1 MQLDPARQNAARL
14 LSSLQRGPSG
24 AGGTDESDALRH
36 KAEQKEI
43 DRVTASAKRLATWGQ
58 VYDNEDLSRK
68 AKQMEKQVARLKE
81 SQTELTAGTPWRLA
95 LNGDALRADR
105 LLEMEQLP
113 VPPLR
118 DCRPC
123 SPPGWRACAAAIG
136 WR

>member
-1 MQLDPARQNAARL
+1 MPCVIK
-14 LSSLQRGPSG
+14 PS
-24 AGGTDESDALRH
+24 R
-36 KAEQKEI
+36 EI

-113 VPPLR
+113 VP
-118 DCRPC
+118 RPGIAR
-123 SPPGWRACAAAIG
+123 PVHRRAGAPAQRRPGGDYGA
-136 WR
+136 